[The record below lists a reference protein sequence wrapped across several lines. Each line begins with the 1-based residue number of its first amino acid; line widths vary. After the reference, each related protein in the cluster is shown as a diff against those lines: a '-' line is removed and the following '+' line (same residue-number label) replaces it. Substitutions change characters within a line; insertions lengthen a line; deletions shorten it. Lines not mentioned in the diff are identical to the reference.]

1 MANETQL
8 DILSV
13 EELQKLK
20 LKEEILILKKPIWKQ
35 TQFISIVVTLII
47 AFIGTSI
54 TIWQKQE
61 EKIEYAE
68 AERKKYQLLTE
79 ELLSEKNN
87 LKEKSEEAKVRLLEA
102 LSEKTIA
109 VSEKSEIKNQ
119 INSLQEMQLMQ
130 REKSL
135 SERVIKL
142 QNLGKELEKRNKGF
156 KEGFIEAYVSNNVAV
171 QRDIDRFAKEG
182 MKLEMEDWLKKQ
194 FLFTALNRYQN
205 YIVENTNTIP

>member
-156 KEGFIEAYVSNNVAV
+156 KEGFIEAYVSNNVTV

>member
-142 QNLGKELEKRNKGF
+142 QNLSKELEKRNKGF
-156 KEGFIEAYVSNNVAV
+156 KEGFIEAYVSNNVTV

>member
-1 MANETQL
+1 M
-8 DILSV
+8 
-13 EELQKLK
+13 
-20 LKEEILILKKPIWKQ
+20 
-35 TQFISIVVTLII
+35 
-47 AFIGTSI
+47 
-54 TIWQKQE
+54 
-61 EKIEYAE
+61 
-68 AERKKYQLLTE
+68 TE

-135 SERVIKL
+135 SERVSKL
-142 QNLGKELEKRNKGF
+142 QNLGNELEKRNKGF
-156 KEGFIEAYVSNNVAV
+156 KEGFIEAYVSNNVTV

-205 YIVENTNTIP
+205 YIVENTKTIP